1 MVQTQIKCP
10 QCGQP
15 ITAEVD
21 QILDTGL
28 NPQAKAKILSGAF
41 NVAQCPH
48 CNFQG
53 PLATPFIYHDPAKEL
68 LLTYFPPELAL
79 PRDEQEKA
87 IGSMINQVMENLP
100 QEERKGYLLNPQ
112 PVLTIKGL
120 QERIL
125 EEDGVTKEMIEEQE
139 QRVRLIQRLMDM
151 DEATLETTAKE
162 EDENIDEQFFAILGQ
177 LAQATASGGDEA
189 GARKLAELQNKLLPL
204 TTYGQKVQAQSEEIQ
219 AVVNEL
225 QEIGDDLTREKLLE
239 LVLDAMDNEVRLETL
254 VGVARQGMDYQFF
267 QQLSEKIDAFEG
279 DEKTKLGML
288 REKLLDLTRQIDESI
303 QARMQV
309 AKRNLDTLIEQP
321 NIPEVV
327 MQNLPA
333 IDDYFLQVLN
343 QELEMAQQAG
353 DQDKLGKLQQVVETL
368 NQASGGSGMQLLED
382 LLQAES
388 EAAQDKLLEER
399 KDEISDKFLETLT
412 GLMVQMQNGDD
423 QELADKVRAIY
434 RKALKLSMQTGI
446 AAQ

>member
-21 QILDTGL
+21 QILDTGVD
-28 NPQAKAKILSGAF
+28 PQAKAKILSGAF

-139 QRVRLIQRLMDM
+139 QRVKLIQRLMDM
-151 DEATLETTAKE
+151 DEATLEATAKE

-189 GARKLAELQNKLLPL
+189 GARKLAELQNQLLPL

-225 QEIGDDLTREKLLE
+225 QEMGEDLTREKLLE

-254 VGVARQGMDYQFF
+254 VGVARQGMDYEFF
-267 QQLSEKIDAFEG
+267 QQLSEKIDASEG
-279 DEKTKLGML
+279 DEKTNLGML
-288 REKLLDLTRQIDESI
+288 REKV
-303 QARMQV
+303 ARPH
-309 AKRNLDTLIEQP
+309 APDR
-321 NIPEVV
+321 
-327 MQNLPA
+327 
-333 IDDYFLQVLN
+333 
-343 QELEMAQQAG
+343 
-353 DQDKLGKLQQVVETL
+353 
-368 NQASGGSGMQLLED
+368 
-382 LLQAES
+382 
-388 EAAQDKLLEER
+388 
-399 KDEISDKFLETLT
+399 
-412 GLMVQMQNGDD
+412 
-423 QELADKVRAIY
+423 
-434 RKALKLSMQTGI
+434 
-446 AAQ
+446 

>member
-15 ITAEVD
+15 IVAEVE
-21 QILDTGL
+21 QILDTSVD
-28 NPQAKAKILSGAF
+28 PQAKAKILSGAF

-53 PLATPFIYHDPAKEL
+53 PLSTPFVYHDPTKEL

-100 QEERKGYLLNPQ
+100 QEQRKGYLLNPQ

-139 QRVRLIQRLMDM
+139 QRVRLIQEMMDM
-151 DEATLETTAKE
+151 DETALEARAKE
-162 EDENIDEQFFAILGQ
+162 EDENIDEQFFAILAQ
-177 LAQATASGGDEA
+177 LAQATAGGGDE
-189 GARKLAELQNKLLPL
+189 GGTRKLIDLQNKLLPL
-204 TTYGQKVQAQSEEIQ
+204 TTYGQKVQAQSQEIE
-219 AVVNEL
+219 AVVKEL
-225 QEIGDDLTREKLLE
+225 QELGENLTREKLLE
-239 LVLDAMDNEVRLETL
+239 LVLDAKDNEVRLETL

-267 QQLSEKIDAFEG
+267 QQLSEKIDATEG
-279 DEKTKLGML
+279 DEKTDLGML
-288 REKLLDLTRQIDESI
+288 REKLLDMTRQIDEAL
-303 QARMQV
+303 QARLQV
-309 AKRNLDTLIEQP
+309 AKRNLDTLLDQP

-327 MQNLPA
+327 TQNLPA

-353 DQDKLGKLQQVVETL
+353 DQEKLGKLQQVVETL
-368 NQASGGSGMQLLED
+368 NQASGGAELQLLDD
-382 LLQAES
+382 LLKAED

-423 QELADKVRAIY
+423 QELSDKVRAIY
-434 RKALKLSMQTGI
+434 RKALKLSMQTGM
-446 AAQ
+446 AG